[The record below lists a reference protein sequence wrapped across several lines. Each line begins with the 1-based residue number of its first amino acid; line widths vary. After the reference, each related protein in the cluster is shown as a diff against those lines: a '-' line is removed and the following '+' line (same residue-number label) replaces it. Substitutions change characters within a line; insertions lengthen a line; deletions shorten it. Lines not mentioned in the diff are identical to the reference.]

1 MSRWLRVLAPV
12 LSATLVAAPVV
23 VLAQQGIGIPAISFP
38 LQLDET
44 GTPTDTETPSETPT
58 VTATPSETPTE
69 TPTPTLEPPTAT
81 LLPTDT
87 PAPTGVDLVR
97 ALIDQVNSFAAGGDI
112 DGNMV
117 NSLLSQLQAAQASL
131 ERGNLNA
138 ASGQLGAFI
147 HHVEAQ
153 RGKKISESAAAD
165 LISQAQAILGGG

>member
-1 MSRWLRVLAPV
+1 MSRGLRVLAPV

-117 NSLLSQLQAAQASL
+117 NSLLSQLQAALASL

-147 HHVEAQ
+147 HHMEAQ